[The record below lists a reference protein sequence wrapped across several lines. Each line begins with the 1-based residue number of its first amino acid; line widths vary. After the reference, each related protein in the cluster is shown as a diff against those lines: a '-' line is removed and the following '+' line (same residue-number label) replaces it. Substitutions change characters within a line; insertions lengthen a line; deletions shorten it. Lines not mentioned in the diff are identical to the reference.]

1 MMKEARMFVF
11 ALAVMLTM
19 TACGATEP
27 EANDG
32 VDDTPERS
40 DADYLA
46 EASDKDSKDGKA
58 DSPAPCGQEM
68 CDRVLC
74 GYDCTTS
81 GTQCER
87 ACSST
92 DARADSYVLFNVSG
106 TEDARLD
113 SRDLA
118 YVPKLSLKRVLLY
131 GCELWDYSDGSR
143 DALEVKYKKIYN
155 GAFAVGQPESI
166 GDDAYIFIE
175 TFEGPGSYL
184 ASGKYSRN
192 TNASKAKDY
201 YWDSETCGVEIDVLD
216 NGGIRGEFVCGA
228 IPNRSNNSSV
238 RMVGE
243 FECGVNAMDLEF
255 IDLEP

>member
-11 ALAVMLTM
+11 ALAMMLTT

-68 CDRVLC
+68 CDRALC

-106 TEDARLD
+106 AEDACLQ
-113 SRDLA
+113 L
-118 YVPKLSLKRVLLY
+118 
-131 GCELWDYSDGSR
+131 GG
-143 DALEVKYKKIYN
+143 
-155 GAFAVGQPESI
+155 F
-166 GDDAYIFIE
+166 
-175 TFEGPGSYL
+175 L
-184 ASGKYSRN
+184 ASIHSDAEQVGLTTLQFTSN
-192 TNASKAKDY
+192 
-201 YWDSETCGVEIDVLD
+201 CVL
-216 NGGIRGEFVCGA
+216 
-228 IPNRSNNSSV
+228 
-238 RMVGE
+238 
-243 FECGVNAMDLEF
+243 
-255 IDLEP
+255 IDL